1 MQWPVRACELDDLRA
16 FEAAA
21 RLGSF
26 AGAGEELSVSAGAIS
41 RHIEELERELGVSI
55 LESEGR
61 DVRLTDDGRSLC
73 GSLQP
78 AFAKIDGAWREAR
91 RASRRARLTLTVP
104 PAFARTWL
112 LPRLPGFR
120 RLAPE
125 VDLVIGEGTADEAP
139 GEDAADMAIE
149 LADRGEGGGEFV
161 VERLTDEEVFPVCA
175 PEAWPQEGGLDRA
188 TLLHCHPLP
197 PGAGMPDWPGF
208 LEAAGLGVAAPLA
221 GPRIAAALIV
231 DAARAGC
238 GVALA
243 TGTDARDDLAAGRL
257 VRPVPESVKT
267 ACGYRLR
274 VRPASAGRPEVRTF
288 RAWLREELA
297 GGSGPPPPAAG

>member
-1 MQWPVRACELDDLRA
+1 MQLPVWACELDNLRA

-55 LESEGR
+55 LERESR
-61 DVRLTDDGRSLC
+61 DVRLTDDGMSLY

-78 AFAKIDGAWREAR
+78 AFAMIDGAWREAR
-91 RASRRARLTLTVP
+91 RASRRARLTLTVQ

-125 VDLVIGEGTADEAP
+125 TDLVIGEGAADEAP
-139 GEDAADMAIE
+139 GEGAADMAIE
-149 LADRGEGGGEFV
+149 LADRGESGGDL

-175 PEAWPQEGGLDRA
+175 PEAWPLEGGLDCA
-188 TLLHCHPLP
+188 TLLHRHSLP
-197 PGAGMPDWPGF
+197 PDAGIPDWPGF
-208 LEAAGLGVAAPLA
+208 LEAAGLRVADPLA

-243 TGTDARDDLAAGRL
+243 TGTDACGDLAAGRL
-257 VRPVPESVKT
+257 VRPVPESVKA

-288 RAWLREELA
+288 RAWLFEELA
-297 GGSGPPPPAAG
+297 GGSGPPPPAGG